1 MILESKWEYTKG
13 WHFKDLLRTTWVHD
27 RSVDISKIF
36 WEPLEFMVGVF
47 RWHLILS
54 SWFFC
59 QLEIHG
65 CKLQDKNLRKVW
77 GSRKLK
83 KDRQQNGQRKSDKKT
98 NNHLQNTTQK
108 TKDRATL
115 IQLNT
120 GGELRYSGRVSSSCS
135 TCSTNHVTLLTKQ

>member
-83 KDRQQNGQRKSDKKT
+83 KDRQQNGQRKIDKKT
-98 NNHLQNTTQK
+98 NQRLSRACIVHLVIKKNNWSYVK
-108 TKDRATL
+108 TMSCVIL
-115 IQLNT
+115 
-120 GGELRYSGRVSSSCS
+120 ELRS
-135 TCSTNHVTLLTKQ
+135 T